1 MDRHRVADNWQQGA
15 PYERYIGR
23 WSRRIAPLFLSW
35 LEVPAGHR
43 WLDVGCGTG
52 TLCAATLEQCQPAS
66 VTGVEP
72 SAGFLEAAR
81 EALGERVAFHPGSA
95 SALPLAS
102 ASVDMVVSGLVLNF
116 VPDARAALAE
126 MTRVIVTGGRIGAY
140 VWDYADK
147 MEALR
152 YFWES
157 AALLD
162 PEAAALDEGVR
173 FPLARVEALGEL
185 FTAAGLKDVE
195 TTALDIATLFKDFD
209 DYWRPFLGGQGSA
222 PSYVSL
228 LDDRARVRLRE
239 HLRGRL
245 PLTADGSVQ
254 LSARAWAVRG
264 SVPT

>member
-1 MDRHRVADNWQQGA
+1 MDHHHVADTWQQGA

-35 LEVPAGHR
+35 LEVPAGYR

-52 TLCAATLEQCQPAS
+52 ALCAAILERCRPAS

-72 SAGFLEAAR
+72 SAGFLETAR
-81 EALGERVAFHPGSA
+81 EALGERVAFHQGSA
-95 SALPLAS
+95 LALPLAS
-102 ASVDMVVSGLVLNF
+102 ASVDVVVSGLVLNF
-116 VPDARAALAE
+116 VPDARAALVE
-126 MTRVIVTGGRIGAY
+126 MARVTVPGGRVGAY

-152 YFWES
+152 FFWDA

-162 PEAAALDEGVR
+162 PAAALDEGVR
-173 FPLARVEALGEL
+173 FPLASREGLAQL
-185 FTAAGLKDVE
+185 FTAAGLRDVE
-195 TTALDIATLFKDFD
+195 TTAIEIATPFRDFD
-209 DYWRPFLGGQGSA
+209 DYWKPFLGGQGSA
-222 PSYVSL
+222 PSYVAL
-228 LDDRARVRLRE
+228 LDDVARVQLQA
-239 HLRGRL
+239 HLRDRL
-245 PLTADGSVQ
+245 PIAADGSVQ